1 MKIGPKLTLL
11 GTALVGTTA
20 ACILG
25 ILLWQSSK
33 VSETL
38 THHFHLQA
46 QAEMALAVDDARNL
60 LDTQHATL
68 SKQLDNDMRVVLDLE
83 RRGGGIGLLND
94 TVRWD
99 AVNQITKSGSAVT
112 LPRMALGSTWL
123 GQNSDPAQP
132 TPLVDEIMRLTGTT
146 CTVFQ
151 TMNDKGDLLRVATNI
166 LKTDGKRAVGTYIP
180 GSSAVARAIKSGET
194 YRGTAFV
201 VNAWYLT
208 QYRPLRDA
216 SGKVIGCLYV
226 GLLQEGVEQLRR
238 AFKNVQLGQ
247 TGFLTVFGGSGSSE
261 GVVKMHRDDSVEG
274 TDILGGTDASGRP
287 VYKELADR
295 AKKADGKAV
304 TIETAFGS
312 SDGPREVV
320 LSAVYFKPWDWVIL
334 GTGYLDEFLEG
345 QRATER
351 ALSSTNWW
359 TVGIGAVML
368 LSGVLVFILFSRKMS
383 STIGATVTVMADINR
398 GGLDVPRLP
407 ARTGRRRDEMD
418 ELAEAVNSMGEKL
431 REVVSEIQASA
442 LSVTQG
448 SGELT
453 GTAQAL
459 AEGASNQASAVEEVS
474 ASMEQMTASIEQNT
488 DNARQTEKI
497 ARQAAGD
504 AEEGG
509 KSVTQTV
516 EAMRQ
521 IADKIAII
529 EEIARQTNLLALNAA
544 IEAARAGEHG
554 KGFAVVAAEVRKLAE
569 RSGVAAAEISELS
582 ANSVAIAE
590 QAGAMLDK
598 MVPDITHTAELIRE
612 ISASS
617 EEQSAGATQ
626 IKDAILELDRVV
638 QQNAA
643 ESEHVAAAS
652 ETLSGHA
659 QQLQQII
666 GYFRLGNGASARLS
680 VARAKPR
687 TLPAPAPAPAPKR
700 VSAVSTPAPKLGPA
714 APAPAPTDRTP
725 DTGGMDLDMDDDTDF
740 EKF

>member
-38 THHFHLQA
+38 TKHFDLQA
-46 QAEMALAVDDARNL
+46 QAEMTLAVDDARNL

-68 SKQLDNDMRVVLDLE
+68 AKQLENDMRVVLDLE
-83 RRGGGIGLLND
+83 RRGGGLALLGD
-94 TVRWD
+94 GVQWK
-99 AVNQITKSGSAVT
+99 AVNQISKDATTVT
-112 LPRMALGSTWL
+112 LPKMALGPAWL
-123 GQNSDPAQP
+123 GQNSDPNTP

-151 TMNDKGDLLRVATNI
+151 TMNGQGDLLRVATNI
-166 LKTDGKRAVGTYIP
+166 LKTDGRRAVGTYIP
-180 GSSAVARAIKSGET
+180 GSSAVARTVMSGET

-208 QYRPLRDA
+208 QYRPIKDA

-226 GLLQEGVEQLRR
+226 GILQEGVEQLRR
-238 AFKNVQLGQ
+238 AFKNVKLGR

-261 GVVKMHRDDSVEG
+261 GVVKMHKDDKAEG
-274 TDILGGTDASGRP
+274 TNILDETDISGQH
-287 VYKELADR
+287 VFKDLTAR
-295 AKKADGKAV
+295 AKEAGGKVV
-304 TIETAFGS
+304 TIETGLKAA
-312 SDGPREVV
+312 DGARPAI

-334 GTGYLDEFLEG
+334 GTGYLDEFMEG
-345 QRATER
+345 QRATES
-351 ALSSTNWW
+351 ALESTNWW

-368 LSGVLVFILFSRKMS
+368 LLGVLVFILFARKMS
-383 STIGATVTVMADINR
+383 GTIGATVTVMADINR
-398 GGLDVPRLP
+398 GELDVPRLA
-407 ARTGRRRDEMD
+407 ARTGRMRDEMD
-418 ELAEAVNSMGEKL
+418 DLGSAVNAMGDKL
-431 REVVSEIQASA
+431 RKVVADVQAA
-442 LSVTQG
+442 AQNVTMG

-453 GTAQAL
+453 DTSQAL

-474 ASMEQMTASIEQNT
+474 ASMEEMTASIEQNT
-488 DNARQTEKI
+488 DNARETEKI
-497 ARQAAGD
+497 ARQAASD
-504 AEEGG
+504 AGEGG
-509 KSVTQTV
+509 QSVNRTV

-582 ANSVAIAE
+582 ASSVAIAE
-590 QAGAMLDK
+590 QAGTMLDK
-598 MVPDITHTAELIRE
+598 MVPDITRTAELIQE

-617 EEQSAGATQ
+617 DEQNTGATQ
-626 IKDAILELDRVV
+626 IKDAVLELDKVV

-652 ETLSGHA
+652 ETLSGYA
-659 QQLQQII
+659 VQLQQII
-666 GYFRLGNGASARLS
+666 GYFRLGGPAAAQPRARVSVKPARSGAKSLPAR
-680 VARAKPR
+680 PG
-687 TLPAPAPAPAPKR
+687 PAPASRPSPKAVPRGEPA
-700 VSAVSTPAPKLGPA
+700 
-714 APAPAPTDRTP
+714 
-725 DTGGMDLDMDDDTDF
+725 DTGGLDLDMDGDTEF

>member
-11 GTALVGTTA
+11 GTALVGTTV

-38 THHFHLQA
+38 TKHFDLQA
-46 QAEMALAVDDARNL
+46 QAEMTLAVDDARNL

-68 SKQLDNDMRVVLDLE
+68 AKQLENDMRVVLDLE
-83 RRGGGIGLLND
+83 RRGGGLRLLDD
-94 TVRWD
+94 TAEWK
-99 AVNQITKSGSAVT
+99 AVNQITKDASTVS
-112 LPRMALGSTWL
+112 LPEMALGSAWL
-123 GQNSDPAQP
+123 GQNSDPGTP
-132 TPLVDEIMRLTGTT
+132 TPLVDEIMKLTGTT

-151 TMNDKGDLLRVATNI
+151 TMNDRGDLLRVATNI

-180 GSSAVARAIKSGET
+180 GSSVVARTVMSGET

-208 QYRPLRDA
+208 QYRPIKDG

-226 GLLQEGVEQLRR
+226 GILQEGVEQLRQ
-238 AFKNVQLGQ
+238 AFKNVQLGR

-261 GVVKMHRDDSVEG
+261 GVIKMHKDDKAEG
-274 TDILGGTDASGRP
+274 TNLLDQTDASGRP
-287 VYKELADR
+287 AYKDLAAR
-295 AKKADGKAV
+295 AKEAAGKVV
-304 TIETAFGS
+304 TIETDLKAPEGS
-312 SDGPREVV
+312 RTAI

-334 GTGYLDEFLEG
+334 GTGYLDEFMEG
-345 QRATER
+345 QRATES
-351 ALSSTNWW
+351 ALASTNWW
-359 TVGIGAVML
+359 TVGIGVVML
-368 LSGVLVFILFSRKMS
+368 LLGVLVFILFARKLS
-383 STIGATVTVMADINR
+383 GTIGATVTVMADINQ
-398 GGLDVPRLP
+398 GDLDVPRLA
-407 ARTGRRRDEMD
+407 ARTGRMRDEMD
-418 ELAEAVNSMGEKL
+418 DLGAAVNAMGDKL
-431 REVVSEIQASA
+431 REVVSEVQAA
-442 LSVTQG
+442 AESVTLG

-453 GTAQAL
+453 DTSQAL

-474 ASMEQMTASIEQNT
+474 ASMEEMTANIEQNT
-488 DNARQTEKI
+488 DNAQQTEKI

-554 KGFAVVAAEVRKLAE
+554 KGFAVVAAEVRQLAE
-569 RSGVAAAEISELS
+569 RSGHAAAEISELS

-598 MVPDITHTAELIRE
+598 MVPDITRTAELIQE

-617 EEQSAGATQ
+617 DEQNAGATQ
-626 IKDAILELDRVV
+626 IKDAVLELDRVV

-659 QQLQQII
+659 MQLQQII
-666 GYFRLGNGASARLS
+666 GYFRLGGSAAASPGARVS
-680 VARAKPR
+680 VKASRPKAKP
-687 TLPAPAPAPAPKR
+687 LP
-700 VSAVSTPAPKLGPA
+700 GPA
-714 APAPAPTDRTP
+714 KAAHKPTP
-725 DTGGMDLDMDDDTDF
+725 KAVPSGGSAGAGGLDLDMNEDTDF

>member
-11 GTALVGTTA
+11 GTALVGTTV

-38 THHFHLQA
+38 TKHFDLQA
-46 QAEMALAVDDARNL
+46 QAEMTLAVDDARNL

-68 SKQLDNDMRVVLDLE
+68 AKQLENDMRVVLDLE
-83 RRGGGIGLLND
+83 RRGGGLNLQNE
-94 TVRWD
+94 TVEWK
-99 AVNQITKSGSAVT
+99 AVNQITKAATTVS
-112 LPRMALGSTWL
+112 LPKMALGTTWL
-123 GQNSDPAQP
+123 GQNSDPNTA
-132 TPLVDEIMRLTGTT
+132 TPLVDEIMKLTETT

-151 TMNDKGDLLRVATNI
+151 AMDSQGDLLRVATNI
-166 LKTDGKRAVGTYIP
+166 LKTDGQRAVGTYIP
-180 GSSAVARAIKSGET
+180 SSSIVARTVMSGET

-208 QYRPLRDA
+208 QYRPIKDG

-226 GLLQEGVEQLRR
+226 GILQEGVEQLRL
-238 AFKNVQLGQ
+238 AFKNVKLGQ

-261 GVVKMHRDDSVEG
+261 GIVKMHKDDKAEG
-274 TDILGGTDASGRP
+274 TNILDETDASGQP
-287 VYKELADR
+287 VYKDLAAR
-295 AKKADGKAV
+295 AKDAGGKVV
-304 TIETAFGS
+304 TIETDLKGA
-312 SDGPREVV
+312 DGPRTTI

-334 GTGYLDEFLEG
+334 GTGYLDEFMEG
-345 QRATER
+345 QRATES
-351 ALSSTNWW
+351 ALASTNWW
-359 TVGIGAVML
+359 TVGIGVVML
-368 LSGVLVFILFSRKMS
+368 LLGLLVFILFARKMS
-383 STIGATVTVMADINR
+383 GTIGATVTVMTDINQ
-398 GGLDVPRLP
+398 GDLDVPRLA
-407 ARTGRRRDEMD
+407 ARTGRMRDEMD
-418 ELAEAVNSMGEKL
+418 DLGAAVNAMGDKL
-431 REVVSEIQASA
+431 REVVSEVQAA
-442 LSVTQG
+442 AESVTMG

-453 GTAQAL
+453 DTSQAL

-474 ASMEQMTASIEQNT
+474 ASMEEMTANIEQNT
-488 DNARQTEKI
+488 DNAQQTEKI

-509 KSVTQTV
+509 KSVNQTV

-554 KGFAVVAAEVRKLAE
+554 KGFAVVAAEVRQLAE

-582 ANSVAIAE
+582 ASSVAIAE
-590 QAGAMLDK
+590 QAGSMLDK
-598 MVPDITHTAELIRE
+598 MVPDITRTAELIQE

-617 EEQSAGATQ
+617 DEQNTGATQ
-626 IKDAILELDRVV
+626 IKDAVLELDRVV

-659 QQLQQII
+659 MQLQQII
-666 GYFRLGNGASARLS
+666 GYFRLGGPGGAPARPRVS
-680 VARAKPR
+680 VKASRPQAKS
-687 TLPAPAPAPAPKR
+687 LPARPAKAARKAAPKAMPPGD
-700 VSAVSTPAPKLGPA
+700 AVDA
-714 APAPAPTDRTP
+714 
-725 DTGGMDLDMDDDTDF
+725 GGLDLDMDEDTDF

>member
-11 GTALVGTTA
+11 GTALVGTTV

-25 ILLWQSSK
+25 ILLWKSSN

-38 THHFHLQA
+38 TKHFDLQA
-46 QAEMALAVDDARNL
+46 QAEMSLAVADARNL

-68 SKQLDNDMRVVLDLE
+68 VKQLENDMHVVLDLE
-83 RRGGGIGLLND
+83 RRGGGLHTLDD
-94 TVRWD
+94 TVEWK
-99 AVNQITKSGSAVT
+99 AVNQITKAATTVS
-112 LPRMALGSTWL
+112 LPKMALGDTWL
-123 GQNSDPAQP
+123 GRNSDPNTP
-132 TPLVDEIMRLTGTT
+132 TPLVDEIMKLTGTT

-151 TMNDKGDLLRVATNI
+151 TMNDRGDLLRVATNI
-166 LKTDGKRAVGTYIP
+166 LKTDGQRAVGTYIP
-180 GSSAVARAIKSGET
+180 ASSIVARTIRSGET

-208 QYRPLRDA
+208 QYRPIKDG
-216 SGKVIGCLYV
+216 SGKVVGCLYV
-226 GLLQEGVEQLRR
+226 GILQESVEQLRR
-238 AFKNVQLGQ
+238 AFKNVKLGRS
-247 TGFLTVFGGSGSSE
+247 GFLTVFGGSGSAE
-261 GVVKMHRDDSVEG
+261 GVIKMHRDDKVEG
-274 TDILGGTDASGRP
+274 TNLLSETDASGRT
-287 VYKELADR
+287 VYKDLS
-295 AKKADGKAV
+295 AKAKEAGGRVV
-304 TIETAFGS
+304 TIETDLKAPDGS
-312 SDGPREVV
+312 RTAI
-320 LSAVYFKPWDWVIL
+320 LSAVYFKPWDWVVL
-334 GTGYLDEFLEG
+334 GTGYLDEFMGG
-345 QRATER
+345 QQATES
-351 ALSSTNWW
+351 ALASTNWW
-359 TVGIGAVML
+359 TMGIGAVML
-368 LSGVLVFILFSRKMS
+368 LLGVLVFVLFARKMS
-383 STIGATVTVMADINR
+383 GTIGATVTVMSDINQ
-398 GGLDVPRLP
+398 GDLDVPRLA
-407 ARTGRRRDEMD
+407 ARTGRMRDEMD
-418 ELAEAVNSMGEKL
+418 DLGAAVNAMGDKL
-431 REVVSEIQASA
+431 REVVSEVQAA
-442 LSVTQG
+442 AESVTLG

-453 GTAQAL
+453 DTSQAL

-474 ASMEQMTASIEQNT
+474 ASMEEMTANIEQNT
-488 DNARQTEKI
+488 GNARETEKI
-497 ARQAAGD
+497 ARQAASD

-582 ANSVAIAE
+582 ASSVAIAE

-598 MVPDITHTAELIRE
+598 MVPDITRTAELIQE

-617 EEQSAGATQ
+617 DEQNAGATQ
-626 IKDAILELDRVV
+626 IKDAVLELDRVV

-659 QQLQQII
+659 MQLQQII
-666 GYFRLGNGASARLS
+666 GYFRLGGSAAAP
-680 VARAKPR
+680 ARARVSVKAARPKAKP
-687 TLPAPAPAPAPKR
+687 LPARTGPAPAPKAA
-700 VSAVSTPAPKLGPA
+700 SKPSPKAVPADEPA
-714 APAPAPTDRTP
+714 DA
-725 DTGGMDLDMDDDTDF
+725 GGLDLDMDMGEDTEF

>member
-1 MKIGPKLTLL
+1 MKIGPKLTFL
-11 GTALVGTTA
+11 GTALVGITV

-25 ILLWQSSK
+25 ILLWQSSI

-38 THHFHLQA
+38 TKHFDLQA
-46 QAEMALAVDDARNL
+46 QAEMNLAVEDARNL

-68 SKQLDNDMRVVLDLE
+68 GKQLENDMQVVLDLE
-83 RRGGGIGLLND
+83 KRGGGLNLLND
-94 TVRWD
+94 TVQWK
-99 AVNQITKSGSAVT
+99 AVNQISKNASEVS
-112 LPRMALGSTWL
+112 LPKMALGSSWL
-123 GQNSDPAQP
+123 GKNSDPNTP
-132 TPLVDEIMRLTGTT
+132 TLLVDEIMKLTGTT

-151 TMNDKGDLLRVATNI
+151 TMNDQGDLLRVATNI
-166 LKTDGKRAVGTYIP
+166 LKLDGQRAVGTFIP
-180 GSSAVARAIKSGET
+180 GSSPVAQTVMSGET

-208 QYRPLRDA
+208 QYRPIKNA

-226 GLLQEGVEQLRR
+226 GILQEGVEQLRR
-238 AFKNVQLGQ
+238 AFKKVKLGQ
-247 TGFLTVFGGSGSSE
+247 TGFLTVFSGSGSSE
-261 GVVKMHRDDSVEG
+261 GIIKMHKDDKAEG
-274 TDILGGTDASGRP
+274 TNLLDETNASGEP
-287 VYKELADR
+287 VYKDLAAR
-295 AKKADGKAV
+295 AKEAAGKV
-304 TIETAFGS
+304 ITIETELKTANGTQS
-312 SDGPREVV
+312 AI

-334 GTGYLDEFLEG
+334 GTGYLDEFMEG

-351 ALSSTNWW
+351 ALESTNWW
-359 TVGIGAVML
+359 TAGIGVVML
-368 LSGVLVFILFSRKMS
+368 LLGVIAFILFGRKMS
-383 STIGATVTVMADINR
+383 GVIGTTVTVMVDINE
-398 GGLDVPRLP
+398 GDLNVPRLA
-407 ARTGRRRDEMD
+407 ARTGRMRDEMD
-418 ELAEAVNSMGEKL
+418 ELGEAVNAMGDKL
-431 REVVSEIQASA
+431 REVVSEVQAA
-442 LSVTQG
+442 AESVTAG

-453 GTAQAL
+453 NTSQAL

-474 ASMEQMTASIEQNT
+474 ASMEEMTSSIEQNT
-488 DNARQTEKI
+488 DNAQQTEKI

-582 ANSVAIAE
+582 ASSVAIAE
-590 QAGAMLDK
+590 QAGTMLDK
-598 MVPDITHTAELIRE
+598 MVPDITRTAELIQE

-617 EEQSAGATQ
+617 DEQSAGASQ
-626 IKDAILELDRVV
+626 IKDAVLELDRVV

-659 QQLQQII
+659 MQLQQII
-666 GYFRLGNGASARLS
+666 GYFRLGGPGAAPP
-680 VARAKPR
+680 RAKVSVKTSRKAKP
-687 TLPAPAPAPAPKR
+687 LPASSGPAPKPKAPPK
-700 VSAVSTPAPKLGPA
+700 SAPKAVPA
-714 APAPAPTDRTP
+714 GKPV
-725 DTGGMDLDMDDDTDF
+725 DTGGMDLDMDMDDSEF

>member
-11 GTALVGTTA
+11 GTALVGITV

-25 ILLWQSSK
+25 ILLWQSSI
-33 VSETL
+33 VSDTL
-38 THHFHLQA
+38 TKHFHIQA
-46 QAEMALAVDDARNL
+46 QAQMSLAMDDARNL

-68 SKQLDNDMRVVLDLE
+68 TKQLENDMQVVLDLE
-83 RRGGGIGLLND
+83 KRGGGLNLLDD
-94 TVRWD
+94 TVQWT
-99 AVNQITKSGSAVT
+99 AVNQITKNATKIS
-112 LPRMALGSTWL
+112 LPRMGLGSDWL
-123 GQNSDPAQP
+123 GQNSDPNVP

-151 TMNDKGDLLRVATNI
+151 TMNDQGDLLRVATNI
-166 LKTDGKRAVGTYIP
+166 LKTDGQRAVGTYIP
-180 GSSAVARAIKSGET
+180 ASSPVAKTVMSGET

-208 QYRPLRDA
+208 QYRPIKNT

-226 GLLQEGVEQLRR
+226 GILQEGVEQLRR
-238 AFKNVQLGQ
+238 AFKKVKLGQ

-261 GVVKMHRDDSVEG
+261 GVVKMHKDEKAEG
-274 TDILGGTDASGRP
+274 TNILDETDASGRT
-287 VYKELADR
+287 VYRDLAAR
-295 AKKADGKAV
+295 AKEAGGQAV
-304 TIETAFGS
+304 TIETSLKSA
-312 SDGPREVV
+312 DGPRKAL

-334 GTGYLDEFLEG
+334 GTGYLSEFLEG
-345 QRATER
+345 QRATES
-351 ALSSTNWW
+351 ALDSTNWW

-368 LSGVLVFILFSRKMS
+368 LLGVLVFILFARKMS
-383 STIGATVTVMADINR
+383 GTIGATVTVMTDINQ
-398 GGLDVPRLP
+398 GDLDVPRLP
-407 ARTGRRRDEMD
+407 ARTGRMRDEMD
-418 ELAEAVNSMGEKL
+418 DLGAAVNAMGDKL
-431 REVVSEIQASA
+431 REVVSNVQAA
-442 LSVTQG
+442 AQSVTLG

-453 GTAQAL
+453 HTSHAL

-474 ASMEQMTASIEQNT
+474 ASMEEMTANIEQNT
-488 DNARQTEKI
+488 DNAQQTEKI

-504 AEEGG
+504 AGEGG

-544 IEAARAGEHG
+544 IEAARAGDHG

-582 ANSVAIAE
+582 ASSVAIAE
-590 QAGAMLDK
+590 QAGTMLDK
-598 MVPDITHTAELIRE
+598 MVPDITRTAELIQE

-617 EEQSAGATQ
+617 DEQNTGATQ
-626 IKDAILELDRVV
+626 IKDAVLELDKVV

-659 QQLQQII
+659 RKLQQII
-666 GYFRLGNGASARLS
+666 GFFRLGGAAAAPSRSTVS
-680 VARAKPR
+680 VKASRPKAKS
-687 TLPAPAPAPAPKR
+687 LPASSGQTAPPKKAAEPSPPSAP
-700 VSAVSTPAPKLGPA
+700 SGG
-714 APAPAPTDRTP
+714 
-725 DTGGMDLDMDDDTDF
+725 DTGGLDLDMDEDTEF

>member
-1 MKIGPKLTLL
+1 M
-11 GTALVGTTA
+11 GTTV

-38 THHFHLQA
+38 TKHFDIQA
-46 QAEMALAVDDARNL
+46 QAEMTLAVDDARNL

-68 SKQLDNDMRVVLDLE
+68 AKQLENDMRVVLDLE
-83 RRGGGIGLLND
+83 KRGGGLRLLD
-94 TVRWD
+94 ETVEWK
-99 AVNQITKSGSAVT
+99 AVNQITKDASTVS
-112 LPRMALGSTWL
+112 LPKMALGSTWL
-123 GQNSDPAQP
+123 GQNSDPGKP
-132 TPLVDEIMRLTGTT
+132 TPLVDEIMKLTGTT

-151 TMNDKGDLLRVATNI
+151 AMDQKGDLLRVATNI
-166 LKTDGKRAVGTYIP
+166 LKTDGQRAVGTYIP
-180 GSSAVARAIKSGET
+180 SSSAVARTVMSGET

-208 QYRPLRDA
+208 QYRPIKDG

-226 GLLQEGVEQLRR
+226 GILQEGVEQLRQ
-238 AFKNVQLGQ
+238 AFKNVKLGR
-247 TGFLTVFGGSGSSE
+247 TGFLTVFGGSGTSE
-261 GVVKMHRDDSVEG
+261 GVIKMHKDDKAEG
-274 TDILGGTDASGRP
+274 ANLLDETDASGRP
-287 VYKELADR
+287 AYKDLTARTKEA
-295 AKKADGKAV
+295 AGKVV
-304 TIETAFGS
+304 TIETDLKAPEGS
-312 SDGPREVV
+312 RTVI

-334 GTGYLDEFLEG
+334 GTGYLDEFMEG
-345 QRATER
+345 QRATEN
-351 ALSSTNWW
+351 ALASTNWW
-359 TVGIGAVML
+359 TMGIGVVML
-368 LSGVLVFILFSRKMS
+368 LLGVLAFILFARKMS
-383 STIGATVTVMADINR
+383 GTIGATVAVMADINQ
-398 GGLDVPRLP
+398 GDLDVPRLA
-407 ARTGRRRDEMD
+407 ARTGRMRDEMD
-418 ELAEAVNSMGEKL
+418 ELGAAVNAMGDKL
-431 REVVSEIQASA
+431 REVVSEVQAA
-442 LSVTQG
+442 AESVTLG

-453 GTAQAL
+453 DTSQAL

-474 ASMEQMTASIEQNT
+474 ASMEEMTANIEQNT
-488 DNARQTEKI
+488 DNAQQTEKI

-504 AEEGG
+504 AEAGG
-509 KSVTQTV
+509 KSVTQTM

-554 KGFAVVAAEVRKLAE
+554 KGFAVVAAEVRQLAE

-582 ANSVAIAE
+582 AKSVAIAE

-598 MVPDITHTAELIRE
+598 MVPDITRTAELIQE

-617 EEQSAGATQ
+617 DEQNTGATQ
-626 IKDAILELDRVV
+626 IKDAVLELDRVV

-659 QQLQQII
+659 MQLQQII
-666 GYFRLGNGASARLS
+666 GYFRLGGSASGPARSRVS
-680 VARAKPR
+680 VKAARPQAKP
-687 TLPAPAPAPAPKR
+687 LP
-700 VSAVSTPAPKLGPA
+700 TPAPKAASRPSPKAVPA
-714 APAPAPTDRTP
+714 GKPADA
-725 DTGGMDLDMDDDTDF
+725 GGLDLDMDMGEDTDF